1 MSKGEF
7 GEPWEKTKGAGHA
20 DILMTSQGVIVC
32 ETYSHKS
39 ARLDERA
46 VACVNALTGRDP
58 AAIQQR
64 LEERD
69 ELLAACNLALH
80 DDDRCPGRGGL
91 DNETIEVLA
100 AAIAK
105 AEGGKDVSKP

>member
-7 GEPWEKTKGAGHA
+7 GEPWEKTKGAGYA
-20 DILMTSQGVIVC
+20 DILVTSQGTIVC

-39 ARLDERA
+39 VRLDERA
-46 VACVNALTGRDP
+46 IACVNALAGRDP
-58 AAIQQR
+58 ALVQR
-64 LEERD
+64 QLEER
-69 ELLAACNLALH
+69 EGLLAACNLALH

-91 DNETIEVLA
+91 ENETIEALA

-105 AEGGKDVSKP
+105 AEGGEGEG